1 MNMQFTEKEST
12 VFNLLKKKQN
22 AIIGDYI
29 KQYKDNIEESGSP
42 RTDTPPDRI
51 SRSVN
56 LGTEE
61 ISQEGIRPEFL
72 EKPSPENVI
81 KSPYPSWDTQQ
92 ATISSASSYYSPL
105 EKQVRERL
113 KKIEGGPPDPEKS
126 FRQWEALIAWGLREY
141 YKLPIPQEV
150 KDAAT
155 DPEERKGWEQSQ
167 GFIGTEH
174 MVGDVAD
181 ELLPKSRGGP
191 LEVLPDHIFG
201 IPTAEV
207 PRKLL
212 VELADLTGLM
222 ANPKMIL
229 VVNPIFKL
237 GLGILKYTGTKA
249 VNWVRSILR
258 KAKIK
263 PDESG
268 GAVANRV
275 TNIVS
280 EETGIPVEKINKS
293 REIALKE
300 LGVKL
305 KDPGGGLRNKLEA
318 ELKEKIIKKLDS
330 FSIEGGVKPS
340 GIEALEGGS
349 QGELFKNII
358 PEEGRGTGEA
368 FKPVL
373 EKEPAPTFYSK
384 LAKEVKSPNFPN
396 KVSGVAAGNR
406 LRKVVKPEEM
416 RWSGIEDFLKDK
428 KSVTKQEI
436 QDYLKLNEVKIEE
449 TTLGGKRTDID
460 NADLQK
466 TNDILNNEILGN
478 GRLGFDSVGEARH
491 AIINH
496 ADWIERWDIA
506 PDSLLAQV
514 GEKYRTIIGQNKPTE
529 FEDQQLPGGEN
540 YKEVLLRLPGSE
552 TRQTYPR
559 FTASHFP
566 EPDIHSH
573 VRQNDRISSSGE
585 SVLFIEEIQSD
596 WAQAGRREGFATG
609 EKVQVDWETK
619 GEGRFAEV
627 KANYKDQHNR
637 PVVATAI
644 IRDSGQWLALS
655 RLGSLERFGSL
666 DVAKR
671 WWVDNSFDSI
681 DKGVPDAP
689 LLKNWWELTLRN
701 RLRAAVDG
709 GYDRLAW
716 ITGKQTADRYDLSKQ
731 VNKLSWHKRRDNG
744 NFDIIG
750 IDETGTT
757 LINKSDLKASELE
770 SWVGKEIAKK
780 IESGRGISQGES
792 TIYESMATL
801 DNADLRVGGQWAF
814 NLYDKTIPWYLNKFG
829 KKFGAKVENVGI
841 VDDVTVE
848 REFIGKKPTLNEMI
862 KAKNEYEKTVDWGRM
877 GGASTRERDIF
888 NQLDRAIDATK
899 RGLRFE
905 DVANIHLSEVSANLL
920 GGTLKK
926 IPPKPTQYQS
936 IPITPAMKRS
946 ATEEGFELFSGF
958 DPTRMLKETPLD
970 PNSVGVKVKDLVKE
984 RVFNID
990 KMFLKSE
997 DFIRNFDTKLSPLE
1011 RDALPFIREGMTHS
1025 ARTTPSSAKRVLKKI
1040 GREDLFDIIKN
1051 PSPDL
1056 LKFNEKLG
1064 EYYDD
1069 AHKFLRENFDD
1080 VGFVEHYVTHIWK
1093 IPKDRKGE
1101 VLNYF
1106 TTHNPFTK
1114 KRTIPSLEAGIKLGL
1129 KPKTTDISELLR
1141 TYDQFKIKTV
1151 FNMKFAES
1159 LKNMVDSE
1167 TGLKVMMRVDKGPA
1181 DWPTIDHPSLS
1192 RAMAIGSLG
1201 EKGVILKKVPVKVH
1215 PEIADEV
1222 KAVFSQPFKSPV
1234 ISTLETVN
1242 AFTKKS
1248 MLSFSFFH
1256 HFALTESAFSSGIGR
1271 KAMSMWNPYKIYNA
1285 LKNKDYEIFK
1295 RMPAAQDSIS
1305 HGVTYGALPDFQV
1318 ARVREGLLSVE
1329 RATENIP
1336 VIGRGAKAVRTAN
1349 DLWDKALWD
1358 YYHNSLK
1365 LFAYE
1370 KQVMKALKHG
1380 NKITQKQYGRPMNR
1394 AEIEEAKNQIGQ
1406 FINDSFGG
1414 QRWELQRFFKDARN
1428 RQMMH
1433 WLLLSPDWTF
1443 SVLKQAFAPV
1453 KGHLLSQGG
1462 STLERKLAGKVLKKR
1477 GISFWVKAILYYNI
1491 VSQSANLVNSEIW
1504 LDEPRFTWQNDPGHK
1519 LDIFAGFNEDG
1530 TKRYIR
1536 PGKQFREVMEWSYE
1550 PEKKLGA
1557 KLSPVLSEV
1566 IRQAGKVDPGS
1577 GYPTEFKDKEFFP
1590 SVPKRLVSVA
1600 KMGIPF
1606 SMRHLVDGSPK
1617 NFMFTLPA
1625 SKGMTNYKTV
1635 DLFKKAI
1642 RNVDINRVAEVYFA
1656 ALENNL
1662 DAESLFKSAKSS
1674 VKADITMDNKKFAKR
1689 ILGELTVLDNPQAQK
1704 DLYNHY
1710 KERGIISPAIEKIF
1724 EDMAKKKSSI
1734 DRQKEAAGIQ

>member
-1 MNMQFTEKEST
+1 MNMQLTEKEST

-105 EKQVRERL
+105 EKLAREHL
-113 KKIEGGPPDPEKS
+113 EKIEGGPPDPEKS
-126 FRQWEALIAWGLREY
+126 FRQYEALIAWGLREY

-155 DPEERKGWEQSQ
+155 DPRESEGLGDSINAL
-167 GFIGTEH
+167 IGTEH

-191 LEVLPDHIFG
+191 LEILPDHIFG

-207 PRKLL
+207 PRKLF

-229 VVNPIFKL
+229 VINPIFKL

-330 FSIEGGVKPS
+330 FSIKGGVKPS

-358 PEEGRGTGEA
+358 PEEGRGTGKA

-436 QDYLKLNEVKIEE
+436 QDYLKLNEIKIEE
-449 TTLGGKRTDID
+449 RVLGKRTDID

-478 GRLGFDSVGEARH
+478 GRLGFDSVGQARH

-514 GEKYRTIIGQNKPTE
+514 GEKYRTIIGQNKPTK
-529 FEDQQLPGGEN
+529 FHDQQLPGGEN

-552 TRQTYPR
+552 TSPR
-559 FTASHFP
+559 FTSSHFP
-566 EPDIHSH
+566 ESDIHSH

-596 WAQAGRREGFATG
+596 WAQAGKRRGFVDEIELKELRASEKRYLEAAKPFTDEGKDAPQYLIDLATNTKERIREV
-609 EKVQVDWETK
+609 EK
-619 GEGRFAEV
+619 GIP
-627 KANYKDQHNR
+627 N
-637 PVVATAI
+637 
-644 IRDSGQWLALS
+644 
-655 RLGSLERFGSL
+655 
-666 DVAKR
+666 
-671 WWVDNSFDSI
+671 
-681 DKGVPDAP
+681 AP

-716 ITGKQTADRYDLSKQ
+716 ISGKQTADRYDLSKAADKIRFTKNPDGSVSLEIQ
-731 VNKLSWHKRRDNG
+731 
-744 NFDIIG
+744 
-750 IDETGTT
+750 T
-757 LINKSDLKASELE
+757 KAGALENATAKNHAELE
-770 SWVGKEIAKK
+770 SLVGKGVADKVVKQWDKKTFKGNFEQLEKRSAEITKK
-780 IESGRGISQGES
+780 RDKFDFQDRKNREPLSLEKALIDNEIRAIKEGKVTTSIEG
-792 TIYESMATL
+792 
-801 DNADLRVGGQWAF
+801 DNLRVGGQWAF

-829 KKFGAKVENVGI
+829 KKFGAKVENVKISSLVTPQTASDFRI
-841 VDDVTVE
+841 VPVKVDRFEVFETST
-848 REFIGKKPTLNEMI
+848 GLNERLGAFTSMDA
-862 KAKNEYEKTVDWGRM
+862 AKQAVGRM
-877 GGASTRERDIF
+877 IADS
-888 NQLDRAIDATK
+888 K
-899 RGLRFE
+899 
-905 DVANIHLSEVSANLL
+905 L
-920 GGTLKK
+920 GETA
-926 IPPKPTQYQS
+926 QYQS

-1051 PSPDL
+1051 PSPNL

-1080 VGFVEHYVTHIWK
+1080 VGFVKHYVTHIWK
-1093 IPKDRKGE
+1093 IPKDRKSE

-1141 TYDQFKIKTV
+1141 TYDQFKIKTA

-1167 TGLKVMMRVDKGPA
+1167 TGLKVMMRVDKAPA
-1181 DWPTIDHPSLS
+1181 DWVTIDHPSLS

-1215 PEIADEV
+1215 PEIAGEV
-1222 KAVFSQPFKSPV
+1222 KAVFANRLNHPV
-1234 ISTLETVN
+1234 VNLLEIPN
-1242 AFTKKS
+1242 AFMKKGQ
-1248 MLSFSFFH
+1248 LSLSFFH
-1256 HFALTESAFSSGIGR
+1256 PFALVEAAFSNAIGT
-1271 KAMSMWNPYKIYNA
+1271 KAMSLFNPYKVYRA
-1285 LKNKDYEIFK
+1285 LKNKDYEIYK
-1295 RMPAAQDSIS
+1295 RMPMANDSID
-1305 HGVTYGALPDFQV
+1305 HGVSYSPLQDYQI
-1318 ARVREGLLSVE
+1318 ARVRNALVNAE
-1329 RATENIP
+1329 RATKNIP

-1349 DLWDKALWD
+1349 DLWDRALWD
-1358 YYHNSLK
+1358 YMHNTFK
-1365 LFAYE
+1365 LWGYE
-1370 KQVMKALKHG
+1370 TQVMAALKQG
-1380 NKITQKQYGRPMNR
+1380 NKITQRQYGRPMNR
-1394 AEIEEAKNQIGQ
+1394 AEIEEAKNLVGA

-1414 QRWELQRFFKDARN
+1414 QRWELQRLFKDPKVT
-1428 RQMMH
+1428 QIMQ
-1433 WLLLSPDWTF
+1433 WYILSPDWTL
-1443 SVLKQAFAPV
+1443 STLKQAFAPI
-1453 KGHLLSQGG
+1453 KGHLLMQGG
-1462 STLERKLAGKVLKKR
+1462 ASLERQLAGKLLRKR
-1477 GISFWVKAILYYNI
+1477 GLMFWLRAGLYFNLI
-1491 VSQSANLVNSEIW
+1491 AQSANIVNSEIW

-1519 LDIFAGFNEDG
+1519 LNIFAGFNEDG
-1530 TKRYIR
+1530 TKRYLR
-1536 PGKQFREVMEWSYE
+1536 MGKQFREVMEWAIE
-1550 PEKKLGA
+1550 PDKRFGA
-1557 KLSPVLSEV
+1557 KLGPGVRE
-1566 IRQAGKVDPGS
+1566 IMRQATKSDPGS
-1577 GYPTEFKDKEFFP
+1577 GFP
-1590 SVPKRLVSVA
+1590 SEFAELEFYESIPQRLKSIA
-1600 KMGIPF
+1600 MTGIPF
-1606 SMRHLVDGSPK
+1606 SMRHLVTGSPK

>member
-92 ATISSASSYYSPL
+92 ATISSASSSYSPL
-105 EKQVRERL
+105 EKLAREHL

-126 FRQWEALIAWGLREY
+126 FRQYEALIAWGLREY

-155 DPEERKGWEQSQ
+155 DPRESEGLGDSINAL
-167 GFIGTEH
+167 IGTEH

-191 LEVLPDHIFG
+191 LEILPDHIFG

-229 VVNPIFKL
+229 VINPIFKL

-436 QDYLKLNEVKIEE
+436 QDYLKLNEIKIEE
-449 TTLGGKRTDID
+449 RVLGKRTDID
-460 NADLQK
+460 KQALEEWK
-466 TNDILNNEILGN
+466 TALRYATYNLNVELKKANN
-478 GRLGFDSVGEARH
+478 LGFDEASEARL
-491 AIINH
+491 AILEH
-496 ADWIERWDIA
+496 DDWVARWDAEGDASLVAAGDDYRIA
-506 PDSLLAQV
+506 AENATSGIQSLNSYSNT
-514 GEKYRTIIGQNKPTE
+514 K

-552 TRQTYPR
+552 TSPR

-596 WAQAGRREGFATG
+596 WGQAGKKRGFVTG
-609 EKVQVDWETK
+609 KIEDLPKGFIVERSGNQFRVVNTQIKEIKTTRQLRLSLVTGNTEKEAVS
-619 GEGRFAEV
+619 
-627 KANYKDQHNR
+627 NYQIKNAQI
-637 PVVATAI
+637 P
-644 IRDSGQWLALS
+644 S
-655 RLGSLERFGSL
+655 
-666 DVAKR
+666 
-671 WWVDNSFDSI
+671 
-681 DKGVPDAP
+681 AP

-716 ITGKQTADRYDLSKQ
+716 ITGKQTADRYDLSKFIDELFWQ
-731 VNKLSWHKRRDNG
+731 QTTDGKILVKGFKQTDEVVSHKGNHSELHTVIGKGLADKIVNNVNKGDLEGK
-744 NFDIIG
+744 I
-750 IDETGTT
+750 TG
-757 LINKSDLKASELE
+757 LDLN
-770 SWVGKEIAKK
+770 VG
-780 IESGRGISQGES
+780 
-792 TIYESMATL
+792 
-801 DNADLRVGGQWAF
+801 GGQWAF

-862 KAKNEYEKTVDWGRM
+862 KVKNEYAFSTA
-877 GGASTRERDIF
+877 ASTRERDIF
-888 NQLDRAIDATK
+888 NQLGRAIDATK

-905 DVANIHLSEVSANLL
+905 DVANIHLSEASANLL

-1025 ARTTPSSAKRVLKKI
+1025 ARTTPLSAKRVLKKI

-1141 TYDQFKIKTV
+1141 TYDQFKIKTA
-1151 FNMKFAES
+1151 FDMKFAES
-1159 LKNMVDSE
+1159 LNNMVDSE
-1167 TGLKVMMRVDKGPA
+1167 TGLKVMMRFDKAPA
-1181 DWPTIDHPSLS
+1181 DWVTIDHPSLS

-1491 VSQSANLVNSEIW
+1491 VSQSANIVNSEIW

-1606 SMRHLVDGSPK
+1606 SMRHLITGSPK

>member
-1 MNMQFTEKEST
+1 
-12 VFNLLKKKQN
+12 
-22 AIIGDYI
+22 
-29 KQYKDNIEESGSP
+29 
-42 RTDTPPDRI
+42 
-51 SRSVN
+51 
-56 LGTEE
+56 
-61 ISQEGIRPEFL
+61 
-72 EKPSPENVI
+72 
-81 KSPYPSWDTQQ
+81 
-92 ATISSASSYYSPL
+92 
-105 EKQVRERL
+105 
-113 KKIEGGPPDPEKS
+113 
-126 FRQWEALIAWGLREY
+126 
-141 YKLPIPQEV
+141 
-150 KDAAT
+150 
-155 DPEERKGWEQSQ
+155 
-167 GFIGTEH
+167 
-174 MVGDVAD
+174 
-181 ELLPKSRGGP
+181 
-191 LEVLPDHIFG
+191 
-201 IPTAEV
+201 
-207 PRKLL
+207 
-212 VELADLTGLM
+212 
-222 ANPKMIL
+222 
-229 VVNPIFKL
+229 
-237 GLGILKYTGTKA
+237 
-249 VNWVRSILR
+249 
-258 KAKIK
+258 
-263 PDESG
+263 
-268 GAVANRV
+268 
-275 TNIVS
+275 
-280 EETGIPVEKINKS
+280 
-293 REIALKE
+293 
-300 LGVKL
+300 
-305 KDPGGGLRNKLEA
+305 
-318 ELKEKIIKKLDS
+318 
-330 FSIEGGVKPS
+330 
-340 GIEALEGGS
+340 
-349 QGELFKNII
+349 
-358 PEEGRGTGEA
+358 
-368 FKPVL
+368 
-373 EKEPAPTFYSK
+373 
-384 LAKEVKSPNFPN
+384 
-396 KVSGVAAGNR
+396 
-406 LRKVVKPEEM
+406 M

-436 QDYLKLNEVKIEE
+436 QDYLKLNEITVEE
-449 TTLGGKRTDID
+449 TVLGGKQATMD
-460 NADLQK
+460 DLNETAIQMF
-466 TNDILNNEILGN
+466 NRPMAQLSPAELNEMKVF
-478 GRLGFDSVGEARH
+478 GFET
-491 AIINH
+491 
-496 ADWIERWDIA
+496 A
-506 PDSLLAQV
+506 PT
-514 GEKYRTIIGQNKPTE
+514 K
-529 FEDQQLPGGEN
+529 FHDQQLPGGEN

-552 TRQTYPR
+552 TSPR
-559 FTASHFP
+559 FIASHFP
-566 EPDIHSH
+566 GPDIHSH

-716 ITGKQTADRYDLSKQ
+716 ITGKQTADRYDLSKFIDELFWQ
-731 VNKLSWHKRRDNG
+731 QTTDGKILVKGFKQTNEVVSHKGNHSELHTAIGKGLADKIVNNVNKGDLEGK
-744 NFDIIG
+744 I
-750 IDETGTT
+750 TG
-757 LINKSDLKASELE
+757 LDLN
-770 SWVGKEIAKK
+770 VG
-780 IESGRGISQGES
+780 
-792 TIYESMATL
+792 
-801 DNADLRVGGQWAF
+801 GGQWAF

-829 KKFGAKVENVGI
+829 KKFGAKVGTVGLETEPFKSMVYVGKEYTLKELDDVVRNKLQKLQMHRTHPQLGQI
-841 VDDVTVE
+841 VDVID
-848 REFIGKKPTLNEMI
+848 KM
-862 KAKNEYEKTVDWGRM
+862 EKG
-877 GGASTRERDIF
+877 STFQEAA
-888 NQLDRAIDATK
+888 NQ
-899 RGLRFE
+899 
-905 DVANIHLSEVSANLL
+905 NLSINSAEIL
-920 GGTLKK
+920 GGKMQSGM
-926 IPPKPTQYQS
+926 PKYQQYQS

-1011 RDALPFIREGMTHS
+1011 RDAMPYVIQGETVNAF
-1025 ARTTPSSAKRVLKKI
+1025 TTPGVLRRALKSI
-1040 GREDLFDIIKN
+1040 GREDLFDLIKYPTKN
-1051 PSPDL
+1051 MKLMKPRANKYYSDSFDF
-1056 LKFNEKLG
+1056 LKEN
-1064 EYYDD
+1064 YDS
-1069 AHKFLRENFDD
+1069 
-1080 VGFVEHYVTHIWK
+1080 VGFVNNYVTQIWK

-1114 KRTIPSLEAGIKLGL
+1114 KRKIPSLLAGIKLGL

-1167 TGLKVMMRVDKGPA
+1167 TGLPVMMRVDKAPA
-1181 DWPTIDHPSLS
+1181 DWVTIDHPSLS

-1336 VIGRGAKAVRTAN
+1336 IIGRGAKVVRTAN

-1491 VSQSANLVNSEIW
+1491 VSQSANIVNSEIW

-1724 EDMAKKKSSI
+1724 EDMAEKKSGI
-1734 DRQKEAAGIQ
+1734 DRQKEAAGIQQPKLF